1 MPSDPIRHRIFNDA
15 QDGITVLDLCVFF
28 VLAPLPNW
36 NPFPPITP
44 SGNWRGALVSV
55 VFVFANLSFDNW
67 FRKLVL
73 FLITTNPLRS
83 LPCP

>member
-1 MPSDPIRHRIFNDA
+1 MPSDPIRHSIFNDA
-15 QDGITVLDLCVFF
+15 QDGITVLDLCVFRPYAF
-28 VLAPLPNW
+28 TKLE
-36 NPFPPITP
+36 PFPPITP
-44 SGNWRGALVSV
+44 SGNWRGDLVSD
-55 VFVFANLSFDNW
+55 VFVFANLPFDNW